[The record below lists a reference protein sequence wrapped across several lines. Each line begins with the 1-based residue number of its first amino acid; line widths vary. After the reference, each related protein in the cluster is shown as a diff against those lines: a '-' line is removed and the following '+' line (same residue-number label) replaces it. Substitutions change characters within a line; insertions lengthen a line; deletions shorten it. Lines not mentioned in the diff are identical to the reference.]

1 MRIRYYSM
9 ASAAETCTIQ
19 VQEKSGILKKTQRI
33 LKNNK
38 ALLLLRTQARG
49 VVLHAHL
56 LLSRVSGAYKLEN
69 GNQI

>member
-9 ASAAETCTIQ
+9 ASAAEMCTIQ

-38 ALLLLRTQARG
+38 ALLLVRTQAGG

-56 LLSRVSGAYKLEN
+56 LLNRVSGAYKLEN